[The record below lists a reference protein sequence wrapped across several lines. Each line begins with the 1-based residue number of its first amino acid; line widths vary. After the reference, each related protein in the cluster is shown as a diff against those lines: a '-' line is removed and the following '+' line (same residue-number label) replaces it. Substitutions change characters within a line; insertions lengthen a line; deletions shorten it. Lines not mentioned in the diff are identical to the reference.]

1 MFCFNFFWNRLGV
14 TSIITSIIALIA
26 GLIVSGYSLAI
37 VRDTIHGYD
46 QLPSFDIVGNIVD
59 GIKVLILGIVY
70 SIIPFIVFFVLLI
83 VTGAAGAFVQ
93 VIDLT
98 MGGATTVPSDL
109 ALSFVGS
116 LGITFIISLIVFIIF
131 SLFSTIAMCRLANT
145 GSFSQGFAFSEI
157 IGDFKRI
164 GVGLFIS
171 WWIVLAIIS
180 IILILISEFIS
191 AVPYIGYVVSILF
204 IYSFITI
211 FASRATGLIYSN

>member
-1 MFCFNFFWNRLGV
+1 M
-14 TSIITSIIALIA
+14 
-26 GLIVSGYSLAI
+26 
-37 VRDTIHGYD
+37 
-46 QLPSFDIVGNIVD
+46 
-59 GIKVLILGIVY
+59 LILGIVY

-180 IILILISEFIS
+180 VILILISEFIS